1 MNKMNCPVCNQGLM
15 AEKYQYLPYH
25 YCKQCGGM
33 WVDAKLLKNLAVRMA
48 VDLNIKP
55 REKKYFQPQKI
66 ERPLKDDRIRLCP
79 QCSAGMKQNNYAY
92 DSNVIIDR
100 CDACEGIW
108 LDNGEMM
115 RLAQFHQIDEND
127 VLLGRELIK
136 LKGQNDPDEDSEY
149 SDLIGTAIGAL
160 LRAIL
165 RF

>member
-1 MNKMNCPVCNQGLM
+1 MNCPVCNRSLT

-33 WVDAKLLKNLAVRMA
+33 WVDAKLLKNLAVRMT
-48 VDLNIKP
+48 VDMNIKP
-55 REKKYFQPQKI
+55 REKKYFQPRTV
-66 ERPLKDDRIRLCP
+66 ERPPKDGRIRLCP
-79 QCSAGMKQNNYAY
+79 KCAGPMKQINYAY

-100 CDACEGIW
+100 CNACEGIW

-136 LKGQNDPDEDSEY
+136 LKEQGNPDKDGIEY
-149 SDLIGTAIGAL
+149 SDLIGTVISTL
-160 LRAIL
+160 LRI
-165 RF
+165 FPHH